1 MGTIGRIAAFRQN
14 FWGNTKVFT
23 EKKIL
28 NETKKHNS
36 PPPSVDYGNALLYNV
51 NSSVIERLQRV
62 QNTAARMITRK

>member
-1 MGTIGRIAAFRQN
+1 M
-14 FWGNTKVFT
+14 FT

-36 PPPSVDYGNALLYNV
+36 PPPPLDYGNALLYNV